1 MSATVKLLTVDD
13 LKTFPD
19 DGNRYEIV
27 EGALFVSPAP
37 SRAHQTILQELLLLI
52 QGVLSASRLGQA
64 FFAPVDV
71 RFTDFDQVQPDLVV
85 LLNATLYAFR
95 GNTVFAPPDMVVEAI
110 SPSSRLHDAERKF
123 ALYAE
128 HGVRECWLA
137 DPERRTSRA
146 YVLRQGAYEEIA
158 PVDGR
163 LTSIVIPGLSVD
175 IARLFA
181 SLDEDL

>member
-1 MSATVKLLTVDD
+1 MSVETVCRH
-13 LKTFPD
+13 PD
-19 DGNRYEIV
+19 HGRSELDPDNVAGGGRRRV
-27 EGALFVSPAP
+27 LDRPAAFVPPGLALF
-37 SRAHQTILQELLLLI
+37 L
-52 QGVLSASRLGQA
+52 
-64 FFAPVDV
+64 
-71 RFTDFDQVQPDLVV
+71 DQVQPDLVV
-85 LLNATLYAFR
+85 LLNATLHAYR

-110 SPSSRLHDAERKF
+110 SPSSRRHDAERKF

-137 DPERRTSRA
+137 DPERRTLRA
-146 YVLRQGAYEEIA
+146 YVLRHGAYEEIA

-163 LTSIVIPGLSVD
+163 LPSIVIPGLSVD